1 MHKKINTMLILLMLV
16 LTIAIQSQNVYAQDS
31 NNDNSKKSNDNSN
44 NNGNANLRIDISTIP
59 SKLVKGNEGF
69 LVVQIY
75 NNNEPAPFVASGINI
90 TSSNPEVLSI
100 DKDSIEQV
108 GNSLLIKAIPLS
120 SGSATITL
128 TTKDLNLK
136 PVSKK
141 IDVYEPLDKPSKLA
155 LTVKPSS
162 FNYLGPFDG
171 YIAVQLL
178 NAVDEPVIADKD
190 YDIEVRSSNTSILD
204 VNTSIRI
211 SKGENFAYMHFNV
224 NPNGNGSV
232 TVTARHGYM
241 VASANITIEGTEGRV
256 LRLYAVDIVPAL
268 KGHPTYAF
276 VQLQDSKGRVLY
288 ADKDI
293 NVEVRADTK
302 DIIGGTGVIRRGEST
317 AVVRL
322 IVNTDKPL
330 NIDKE
335 CNKSDNSSDTKSC
348 INLIAVAVGEGMVSE
363 PVKIDI
369 REPII
374 EDYTSYQKSKSIGSD
389 YLKIYAQLY
398 PNNMPIIADG
408 KSKAIGAIQL
418 ISYSDNNK
426 FARPVIANTDTIIDL
441 VSSDKLTMTD
451 AKVIIPKGRSM
462 ELVTAN
468 IGYNASSIKVNVL
481 ADYVENSILE
491 LSIQGHKDVSISA
504 EPLLSIVPYSMQF
517 PYLIY
522 FKDSE
527 GRASYATDDTNV
539 RIDADGISI
548 REGSNSLRKGDSIML
563 MELEAIRRGNI
574 NIYLEAIGPN
584 SRYENHNSIDVINF
598 DNSNIEL
605 DMHIPDTM
613 VVGSKYLASVQLL
626 YKGYPFSADK
636 DTRIIVFSN
645 SNSISIPTNV
655 SIAKEKYFTFF
666 TVEANHQGKVDMTL
680 LADGINSI
688 SKEINVV
695 EDKLM
700 LKLDSK
706 DSVNKMD
713 LFDVTLTA
721 SYANMPLSNLRVKWS
736 SDLAVLTSMYDDI
749 TDANGIARAK
759 FLAYDKGIITV
770 SATIYGYGI
779 ERSVSIKVKST
790 EVDVSSND
798 NNAKNNNDSSNSN
811 INDAGKENISLEG
824 DVSSNVFGF
833 DKLAELPIDEEY
845 LIMLP
850 SLASIIAW
858 FINKKRSKS
867 K

>member
-1 MHKKINTMLILLMLV
+1 MLILLMLV
-16 LTIAIQSQNVYAQDS
+16 LTIAIQSQNAYAQGS
-31 NNDNSKKSNDNSN
+31 NNDANSKKSDDSNSN
-44 NNGNANLRIDISTIP
+44 SNANLRIDISTIP
-59 SKLVKGNEGF
+59 SKLVKGSEGF

-100 DKDSIEQV
+100 DKDSIEQI

-256 LRLYAVDIVPAL
+256 LRLYTVDIVPAV

-335 CNKSDNSSDTKSC
+335 CNKSDNSSDTKPC

-363 PVKIDI
+363 AVKIDI

-389 YLKIYAQLY
+389 YLKIYAQLS

-408 KSKAIGAIQL
+408 KSKAIGVIQL

-441 VSSDKLTMTD
+441 VSSNKLTMTD
-451 AKVIIPKGRSM
+451 TKVTIPKGRSM
-462 ELVTAN
+462 ELVTAH

-481 ADYVENSILE
+481 ADYLENSALE
-491 LSIQGHKDVSISA
+491 LSIQGHKDVSISV

-527 GRASYATDDTNV
+527 GRASYATDDINV
-539 RIDADGISI
+539 RINADGISI
-548 REGSNSLRKGDSIML
+548 RQGSNSLRKGDSITL
-563 MELEAIRRGNI
+563 MELEAIRKGNI
-574 NIYLEAIGPN
+574 SIYLEAIGPN
-584 SRYENHNSIDVINF
+584 SRYESHNSIDVISS

-605 DMHIPDTM
+605 DMYVPDTII
-613 VVGSKYLASVQLL
+613 VGSKYLASVQLL

-655 SIAKEKYFTFF
+655 SIAKERYFTFF
-666 TVEANHQGKVDMTL
+666 TVEANHKGKVDITL

-713 LFDVTLTA
+713 IFDVTLTA
-721 SYANMPLSNLRVKWS
+721 SYANMPLSNLRVKWG

-749 TDANGIARAK
+749 TDTNGIARAK
-759 FLAYDKGIITV
+759 FLAYDKGVITV

-779 ERSVSIKVKST
+779 ERSISIKVKST

-798 NNAKNNNDSSNSN
+798 DNARNNNDNNSSSNSN
-811 INDAGKENISLEG
+811 VNNASKEDISLE
-824 DVSSNVFGF
+824 DSIF
-833 DKLAELPIDEEY
+833 DKLAELPIDAEY

-850 SLASIIAW
+850 TLAGLITW

>member
-16 LTIAIQSQNVYAQDS
+16 LTVTIQPQNVYAQGS
-31 NNDNSKKSNDNSN
+31 NNDNSKKSNDNSSN
-44 NNGNANLRIDISTIP
+44 NSNVNLRIDISTIP
-59 SKLVKGNEGF
+59 PKLVKGSEGF

-75 NNNEPAPFVASGINI
+75 NNSEPTPFVASGINI

-100 DKDSIEQV
+100 DKDSIEQI

-120 SGSATITL
+120 SGSTTITL
-128 TTKDLNLK
+128 TTNDLNLK

-162 FNYLGPFDG
+162 FNYLGPSDG
-171 YIAVQLL
+171 YLAVQLL
-178 NAVDEPVIADKD
+178 NSVDEPVMADKD
-190 YDIEVRSSNTSILD
+190 YDIEVRSSNTLILD
-204 VNTSIRI
+204 VNTNLRI
-211 SKGENFAYMHFNV
+211 SKGENFAYMRFNV

-256 LRLYAVDIVPAL
+256 LRLYAVDIVPAV

-288 ADKDI
+288 ADRDI
-293 NVEVRADTK
+293 SVEVRADTK

-322 IVNTDKPL
+322 IVNTDRPL

-335 CNKSDNSSDTKSC
+335 CAKSDNSSDTKPC

-374 EDYTSYQKSKSIGSD
+374 EDYTSYQKSKSIGSY
-389 YLKIYAQLY
+389 YLKIYAQLS

-441 VSSDKLTMTD
+441 VSSNKLTMDDT
-451 AKVIIPKGRSM
+451 KVTIPKGRSM

-468 IGYNASSIKVNVL
+468 MGYNASSIKVNVL
-481 ADYVENSILE
+481 ADYLENSVLE
-491 LSIQGHKDVSISA
+491 LSIQGHNDVSISA
-504 EPLLSIVPYSMQF
+504 EPLLRIVPYSMQF

-527 GRASYATDDTNV
+527 GRASYVTDDINV

-548 REGSNSLRKGDSIML
+548 RQGGNSLRKGDSIML
-563 MELEAIRRGNI
+563 MELEAIRKGNI
-574 NIYLEAIGPN
+574 SIYLEAIGPN
-584 SRYENHNSIDVINF
+584 SRYENHNSINVINF
-598 DNSNIEL
+598 DNSDIEL
-605 DMHIPDTM
+605 DMYVPDTM

-636 DTRIIVFSN
+636 DVRIIVFSN

-655 SIAKEKYFTFF
+655 SIAKERYFTFF
-666 TVEANHQGKVDMTL
+666 TVEANHKGKVDMTL

-736 SDLAVLTSMYDDI
+736 SDLAVLTSMYDDM

-759 FLAYDKGIITV
+759 FLSYDKGIITV

-790 EVDVSSND
+790 EVDASNND

-811 INDAGKENISLEG
+811 VNDASKENISL
-824 DVSSNVFGF
+824 DDNVSGNVFGF

-850 SLASIIAW
+850 SLAGIIAW
-858 FINKKRSKS
+858 FINKKRSRS

>member
-1 MHKKINTMLILLMLV
+1 MRKKINALLILLMLV
-16 LTIAIQSQNVYAQDS
+16 LTIAIQSQNVYAQGS
-31 NNDNSKKSNDNSN
+31 NNDNSKKSNDNNSSS
-44 NNGNANLRIDISTIP
+44 NANLRIDISTIP
-59 SKLVKGNEGF
+59 SKLVKGSEGF
-69 LVVQIY
+69 LVAQIY
-75 NNNEPAPFVASGINI
+75 NNNEPAPLVASGINI

-120 SGSATITL
+120 SGSTTITL

-190 YDIEVRSSNTSILD
+190 YDIEVKSSNTSILD
-204 VNTSIRI
+204 INTSIRI
-211 SKGENFAYMHFNV
+211 SKGENFAYMRFNM

-256 LRLYAVDIVPAL
+256 LRLYAVDIVPAV

-288 ADKDI
+288 ADRDI
-293 NVEVRADTK
+293 SVEVRADTK
-302 DIIGGTGVIRRGEST
+302 DMIGGTGVIRRGEST

-335 CNKSDNSSDTKSC
+335 CSKSDNSSDTKPC
-348 INLIAVAVGEGMVSE
+348 INLVAVAVNEGMVSE

-389 YLKIYAQLY
+389 YLKIYTKLS

-418 ISYSDNNK
+418 ISYSDNSNK

-441 VSSDKLTMTD
+441 VSSNKLTMTD
-451 AKVIIPKGRSM
+451 TKVTIPKGRSM

-468 IGYNASSIKVNVL
+468 IGYNASSIKINVL
-481 ADYVENSILE
+481 ADYLENSVLE

-527 GRASYATDDTNV
+527 GIASYATDDINV

-548 REGSNSLRKGDSIML
+548 RQGGNSLRKGDSIML
-563 MELEAIRRGNI
+563 MELEAIRKGNI
-574 NIYLEAIGPN
+574 SIYLEAIGPN
-584 SRYENHNSIDVINF
+584 SRYENHNSIDVISF
-598 DNSNIEL
+598 DNSNIAL
-605 DMHIPDTM
+605 DIYVPETM

-636 DTRIIVFSN
+636 DVRIIVFSN

-655 SIAKEKYFTFF
+655 SIVRGKYFTFF
-666 TVEANHQGKVDMTL
+666 TVEANHKGKVDITL

-706 DSVNKMD
+706 DSVNRMD
-713 LFDVTLTA
+713 IFDVTLTA
-721 SYANMPLSNLRVKWS
+721 SYANIPLSNLRVKWS

-749 TDANGIARAK
+749 TDSNGIARAK

-790 EVDVSSND
+790 EVDVSSNNNASSND
-798 NNAKNNNDSSNSN
+798 NNDRNNNSGNSN
-811 INDAGKENISLEG
+811 VNNASKEDRSLE
-824 DVSSNVFGF
+824 DNIF
-833 DKLAELPIDEEY
+833 DKLAELPIDAEY

-850 SLASIIAW
+850 ALAGIVTW
-858 FINKKRSKS
+858 FINKKRSKL